1 MVFRRF
7 VEISWAIMVNYD
19 SLVGKLSVM
28 VDILT
33 TKKVLIQGLKG
44 FVKRQ
49 ELSLR
54 RVSLTDYKLDIK
66 RGTKEAVYKESRIVI

>member
-7 VEISWAIMVNYD
+7 VEVSRVIIVNYG
-19 SLVGKLSVM
+19 SLFGKFAVI

-44 FVKRQ
+44 SVKRQ

-54 RVSLTDYKLDIK
+54 RV
-66 RGTKEAVYKESRIVI
+66 

>member
-7 VEISWAIMVNYD
+7 VEISRVIMVNYD

-44 FVKRQ
+44 SVKSQ
-49 ELSLR
+49 ELS
-54 RVSLTDYKLDIK
+54 
-66 RGTKEAVYKESRIVI
+66 